1 MKCDTC
7 RILKESNES
16 KEPACCAWYIDNIVL
31 GDKSVEDCNCYKENT
46 DD

>member
-1 MKCDTC
+1 MSLKN
-7 RILKESNES
+7 RLVVPGIL
-16 KEPACCAWYIDNIVL
+16 DNVVL